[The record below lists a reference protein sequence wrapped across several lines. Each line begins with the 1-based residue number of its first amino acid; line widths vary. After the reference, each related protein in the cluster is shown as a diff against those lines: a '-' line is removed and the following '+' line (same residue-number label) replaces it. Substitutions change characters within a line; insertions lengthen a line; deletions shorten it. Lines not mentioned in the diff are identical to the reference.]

1 MQPGI
6 RIVKRETRN
15 HLNSAS
21 VSAGKSDR
29 QRERENV
36 DTVKGWIS
44 DWQARK
50 RQLQAAAEA
59 LVAQCVMAASERK
72 RGRGELKTL
81 VTRPEAL

>member
-1 MQPGI
+1 MQSGI
-6 RIVKRETRN
+6 KIVKREMRN
-15 HLNSAS
+15 HLQSAS
-21 VSAGKSDR
+21 VCAGKSDR

-72 RGRGELKTL
+72 RSGELKTL

>member
-6 RIVKRETRN
+6 RIVKRDTRN
-15 HLNSAS
+15 HLKS
-21 VSAGKSDR
+21 VSVCAGKSDR

-36 DTVKGWIS
+36 ETVKGWIS
-44 DWQARK
+44 DWQGRK
-50 RQLQAAAEA
+50 RDLQAAAEA

-72 RGRGELKTL
+72 HSLGELQTL